1 MDGIEE
7 AVAPF
12 RGTSVFGDLLTV
24 WNYYRSIEHDFSEF
38 ESTFGIACPSR
49 CGRCCERF
57 IPDVTYLEALL
68 IAFYLTS
75 VKKEDI
81 SYLDGWSLSHV
92 SCPLLDGSTKRC
104 RAYAVRPIICRV
116 FCSAASQTKNGL
128 SFRGCHLSTD
138 MPHMVRE
145 ISDKELK
152 ASHIRIPV
160 MSEYGEKIR
169 QLQEWNTET
178 KLLDEAVID
187 LSAKLELLR
196 RILAES
202 GDDDDFTPQAS

>member
-1 MDGIEE
+1 
-7 AVAPF
+7 
-12 RGTSVFGDLLTV
+12 
-24 WNYYRSIEHDFSEF
+24 
-38 ESTFGIACPSR
+38 
-49 CGRCCERF
+49 
-57 IPDVTYLEALL
+57 
-68 IAFYLTS
+68 
-75 VKKEDI
+75 
-81 SYLDGWSLSHV
+81 
-92 SCPLLDGSTKRC
+92 
-104 RAYAVRPIICRV
+104 
-116 FCSAASQTKNGL
+116 
-128 SFRGCHLSTD
+128 